1 MGFFAGFFS
10 GFALTTTALYLSI
23 QVHRSNRLDQRDVI
37 REQTRIL
44 NQLASPI
51 GAYDRRLAPT
61 TLPKPD
67 KDTSAESSRPEL
79 KDLLKHRWNKEVE
92 TLARKAY
99 ESRWEDARATAAEG
113 WRSVVRLVK
122 RE

>member
-23 QVHRSNRLDQRDVI
+23 QVHRSNRLDQSEVI
-37 REQTRIL
+37 REQTQIL

-67 KDTSAESSRPEL
+67 KETSPESARPEL

-113 WRSVVRLVK
+113 WKSVVRLVK